1 MEVVIAVVIA
11 LTLGIIVG
19 LIVSMIRLHIHSSG
33 TLIFDRSDET
43 TAPYICF
50 ESYDDLIAIRK
61 KKYVTL
67 TVGWTKES
75 TRK

>member
-11 LTLGIIVG
+11 LTLGIIIG
-19 LIVSMIRLHIHSSG
+19 LLTSMIRLHLHSTG
-33 TLIFDRSDET
+33 TLMFDRYDES

-50 ESYDDLIAIRK
+50 ESYDDLIKMRT
-61 KKYVTL
+61 KKYVTMS
-67 TVGWTKES
+67 VGWTKEN